1 MEGKRKYKSTKN
13 QAAAKKAARIDD
25 GSNFGSVLRSVLEQP
40 IPKKS
45 THPIMAAARPNPEK
59 LKLIAEEKASKEA
72 AKLVVAKHKWF
83 EKEHVVPDAADAN
96 YEKTLLKL
104 ATKGIVKLFNA
115 VQSQQQQRMEEKG
128 NSVVA
133 PKPDKLTKGQFLDML
148 KGGGAD
154 EAGPSEKGL
163 TKQKPSKAV
172 VCATSQALSWER
184 DIHRAFIFG
193 FVSGFDGVCNQF
205 SFA

>member
-1 MEGKRKYKSTKN
+1 MEGKRKKSTKN
-13 QAAAKKAARIDD
+13 QAAKNKAARIDD

-45 THPIMAAARPNPEK
+45 TNPIMAAARPNPEK

-128 NSVVA
+128 NNVVA
-133 PKPDKLTKGQFLDML
+133 PRPDKLTKGQFLDLL
-148 KGGGAD
+148 KSGGTAE
-154 EAGPSEKGL
+154 EAGPTAKRA
-163 TKQKPSKAV
+163 TKQKASKAV
-172 VCATSQALSWER
+172 V
-184 DIHRAFIFG
+184 FIFTPR
-193 FVSGFDGVCNQF
+193 
-205 SFA
+205 